1 MTRHTGIRIAVVGA
15 GPRGI
20 SVIERIAANHELAAT
35 RPVEILLFDPHPPG
49 GGRVWAGEQPHHLL
63 MNTLCA
69 DATHF
74 TDPSVECAGPVVP
87 GPTLHEWAVDLA
99 PTVLEA
105 TDVELLREVR
115 DLRPWGHP
123 SRKLLGRYLEWC
135 HERDLEQLPE
145 GMTVEFHQQAVTA
158 VRPADGSAN
167 GATNGSANGS
177 ASGAAHG
184 TATGRAH
191 EVRTASG
198 TWTVDSVVIA
208 TGHSDLVPS
217 PREAELREHARV
229 NGLFLGPPSNPI
241 SQDLDPIPAG
251 EKLVVRGLGMN
262 FFDYMSLLTVGRG
275 GRFQEVDGELAYVPS
290 GREPVLVAGSRRG
303 VPYRAK
309 GDFGAMTPSFER
321 RYLTD
326 ELLRSLQGSGRQ
338 LDFMADLWPSIAKD
352 TAFTYYSVLADVR
365 PEALT
370 ASLDDLVA
378 ALDQHDWGDPRLDD
392 ALAAMVPDTRDRL
405 DLAALDRPLAGRT
418 FADQDELTS
427 WWRQDLAR
435 DYAES
440 QLGRR
445 SALKCASVALGAGR
459 APLRSMVRYGGFT
472 GDSYANDIEGW
483 FRGFGGALASG
494 PPARRIRELA
504 ALVDAG
510 IVVPLGPDMRVVA
523 RDGAFVASSPAVVET
538 EHVCAGL
545 LEAHL
550 PPANALRSANPL
562 LRQLVDEGLAR
573 PYAVPNPSGAPFTSG
588 ALDVG
593 REPYALV
600 DARGHEQPGLY
611 VVGVPLESIHW
622 GTQLGPLANT
632 NSRFLRD
639 NDAVA
644 RAALLHGKA
653 RHALAHPTPV
663 LPQGQHS

>member
-1 MTRHTGIRIAVVGA
+1 MTPNADIRIAVVGA

-20 SVIERIAANHELAAT
+20 SVVERVIANHELAAGHLLE
-35 RPVEILLFDPHPPG
+35 VLLFDPHPPG

-74 TDPSVECAGPVVP
+74 TDASVKCEGPLVT
-87 GPTLHEWAVDLA
+87 GPTLHEWAVGIA
-99 PTVLEA
+99 PTALES
-105 TDVELLREVR
+105 TEVELLREVR
-115 DLRPWGHP
+115 DLKPWGHP

-135 HERDLEQLPE
+135 YAQDLERLPG
-145 GMTVEFHQQAVTA
+145 GMTVDFHQEVVTA
-158 VRPADGSAN
+158 VRPVDG
-167 GATNGSANGS
+167 GPTATAYEVS
-177 ASGAAHG
+177 
-184 TATGRAH
+184 TATG
-191 EVRTASG
+191 
-198 TWTVDSVVIA
+198 TWLVDSVVIA
-208 TGHSDLVPS
+208 SGHSDLLPS

-229 NGLFLGPPSNPI
+229 NGLFHGPPSNPI
-241 SQDLDPIPAG
+241 SQDLDAIPAG
-251 EKLVVRGLGMN
+251 EKLAVRGLGMN

-275 GRFQEVDGELAYVPS
+275 GEFHESDDGDLVYRAS

-309 GDFGAMTPSFER
+309 GDFGTMTPTFAR

-326 ELLRSLQGSGRQ
+326 EYLRVLEASGRQ
-338 LDFMADLWPSIAKD
+338 VDFMSDLWPFIAKD
-352 TAFTYYSVLADVR
+352 TAFTYYSVLAEVG
-365 PEALT
+365 PEAL
-370 ASLDDLVA
+370 AVPLDDLVA
-378 ALDQHDWGDPRLDD
+378 ALDAHDWGDVRLDEI
-392 ALAAMVPDTRDRL
+392 LAAMVPDPRDRL
-405 DLAALDRPLAGRT
+405 DLAALDRPLRGRT
-418 FADQDELTS
+418 FPDQDALTT
-427 WWRQDLAR
+427 WWREDLAH
-435 DYAES
+435 DYAQS
-440 QLGRR
+440 QLGLR
-445 SALKCASVALGAGR
+445 SPLKCASVALGAGR
-459 APLRSMVRYGGFT
+459 APLRWMVRYGGLT
-472 GDSYANDIEGW
+472 GDSYANDVEGW

-494 PPARRIRELA
+494 PPARRIRELG

-523 RDGAFVASSPAVVET
+523 RDRAFVASSPAVVGT

-550 PPANALRSANPL
+550 PPANASRSANPL

-573 PYAVPNPSGAPFTSG
+573 PYAVPNPSGPAFVSG

-600 DARGHEQPGLY
+600 DADGLEQPGLH

-653 RHALAHPTPV
+653 RHAPDHTTAV
-663 LPQGQHS
+663 LPQGQHT